1 MSKFK
6 KGIFKV
12 MENNEEHK
20 DSGHVC
26 QHHLKKGFTDIEST
40 DGSMRY
46 KIGIIDFLTNYNSA
60 KYLENQMK
68 SKYHHVDQLQI
79 SAIH

>member
-6 KGIFKV
+6 KGVFKV
-12 MENNEEHK
+12 MEKNEEHK

-26 QHHLKKGFTDIEST
+26 HQKKGFTDIEST
-40 DGSMRY
+40 DGQMRY
-46 KIGIIDFLTNYNSA
+46 KIGIIDFLTNYNNV
-60 KYLENQMK
+60 KFLENQMK
-68 SKYHHVDQLQI
+68 SRYHQVDNDQI